1 MGKTVFRL
9 PPCPAYD
16 APGTER
22 WLGEMAAQGLHLKKE
37 DSIHVFATFEP
48 GEAKPVRYRLEAAP
62 GGTGLFSANG
72 GEPAPDAR
80 EMAESFGWEYVANRG
95 MFFIFRSED
104 PAAPEFHTDPK
115 LQAEGFRRLKRNE
128 YGSAG
133 WSAVLLALLIWSYAA
148 LGPLLMTLR
157 FGTVF
162 TLLLFAVT
170 LWEIIGPLRQA
181 RVLGRLEKHLR
192 SGAAL
197 ETAHV
202 SLPDM
207 RLYRVRRVFGAV
219 CAALFLAA
227 FGSYFF
233 GDRLGMGRIPLEDYQ
248 KPLPFATLLELT
260 GGATAEPYLTG
271 INFNSARER
280 HDLLAPVQIER
291 EECPRIRAADG
302 TLLYE
307 GVYDVSYFRTQSA
320 FLADR
325 LFHEMLRAYSEK
337 QETESLLSLSGADR
351 AVRFTGELRELSVLL
366 QKGKTVA
373 LVRFGTAQDPE
384 TVDALARRFAE
395 SLE

>member
-1 MGKTVFRL
+1 MEKTVYRL

-22 WLGEMAAQGLHLKKE
+22 WLGAMAGQGLHLKKD
-37 DSIHVFATFEP
+37 DSIHVFASFEP

-72 GEPAPDAR
+72 GEPAPDEK

-115 LQAEGFRRLKRNE
+115 LQAEGFRRLRRNE
-128 YGSAG
+128 YWSAG

-162 TLLLFAVT
+162 TLLLFAAT
-170 LWEIIGPLRQA
+170 LWETVGPLRQA
-181 RVLGRLEKHLR
+181 RVLARLESHLR
-192 SGAAL
+192 AGEPL
-197 ETAHV
+197 RTAN
-202 SLPDM
+202 LKRPNM
-207 RLYRVRRVFGAV
+207 GLYRARRVFGAV

-233 GDRLGMGRIPLEDYQ
+233 GDRLGMGRVPLEDYQ

-260 GGATAEPYLTG
+260 GGATVEPYLTG
-271 INFNSARER
+271 LSFNSVRAR
-280 HDLLAPVQIER
+280 HDLLAPAVIER

-320 FLADR
+320 FLAER
-325 LFHEMLRAYSEK
+325 LFQEMLRAYSK
-337 QETESLLSLSGADR
+337 DHETESLLSLPGADR
-351 AVRFTGELRELSVLL
+351 AARFTGELRELSVLL
-366 QKGKTVA
+366 QKGRTVA
-373 LVRFGTAQDPE
+373 LVRFGSAQDPE